1 MFDIWRH
8 GEQELSKRPY
18 GTYQNHLHQQSFY
31 PLMAPHVAPRSS
43 RPGRDAAVSVP
54 PVLFCVGGRQ
64 GRKYPSR
71 SASWRSE
78 GLEVSALVI
87 SYRHFP
93 RRCVGWQFKREEKKY
108 DGEGYC

>member
-1 MFDIWRH
+1 MTGSVQKTIRH
-8 GEQELSKRPY
+8 VLESLAPAILLSVDGPSRGPSLVPAGEGCRCEC
-18 GTYQNHLHQQSFY
+18 TAC
-31 PLMAPHVAPRSS
+31 PLLR
-43 RPGRDAAVSVP
+43 GRQ
-54 PVLFCVGGRQ
+54 Q

-87 SYRHFP
+87 SYRHLP